1 MGSFYGN
8 IKNDQRISLIFD
20 RIYPSRVAMETALT
34 EVKDENNAIKGD
46 GIFINRYVLVN
57 YAYSY
62 KDANSKQ
69 LVYTGEYFKDFNDDS
84 ENIENQQFKA
94 NLQADINKYHK
105 DYHLTIWMKIY
116 SDEEEKYILVGHL
129 KATAPSL
136 NIIPDAP
143 GGEPHFDFF
152 QSSDT
157 QYTYHVPKNWDIVL
171 YDSPYVNIGEYVN
184 GEGETIKNDAIYQN
198 YDLSEN
204 SISFEEQAKDENSLY
219 PDHIY
224 KEVILTQNAYIPRQ
238 YYYLTNDEQYV
249 LATDTAFDT
258 NKKYFIKTSINSSG
272 FIYKKIENI
281 SNDNYEVGK
290 YYYKDNDEYKL
301 AEDDFVEDREYY
313 EQIESPILFSKQ
325 NDQKALKIHL
335 PALGNAMAEMYD
347 ALYGKEVDENQ
358 KRKYLSNF
366 LFKYDGIM
374 PYNNLTP
381 DDNIS
386 MAWAIDELKS
396 YISELRFLSHGQ
408 GWRLLGYTTEEIAQ
422 NYLNTGDGIKCIVNK
437 DNKILTNEQINQLKP
452 YDYQT
457 GYIIPV
463 YTADQDDNNA
473 IGLQSDWILA
483 DPKAFGYIYH
493 KPRMLWSD
501 PNYNNNSNIISKNP
515 YYETLQSIEYIYNS
529 IKLKENE
536 IINKD
541 NLFGKYD
548 NSRDPILLGYTSS
561 GKLQNYFTEQNNN
574 KDLFECII
582 INSTT
587 PIIKWLSNE
596 HIQDLKQNF
605 GDSID
610 SNIYNIPVYKKI

>member
-34 EVKDENNAIKGD
+34 ETKDENNAIKGD

-62 KDANSKQ
+62 KGANSKQ
-69 LVYTGEYFKDFNDDS
+69 LIYTGEYFKDFEDN
-84 ENIENQQFKA
+84 NGNTENQQFKA

-184 GEGETIKNDAIYQN
+184 GEGKTIKNNAMYQN

-238 YYYLTNDEQYV
+238 YYYLTDDEQYV
-249 LATDTAFDT
+249 LATDTAFDA

-281 SNDNYEVGK
+281 SRDNYEAGK
-290 YYYKDNDEYKL
+290 YYYKDNNEYKL

-358 KRKYLSNF
+358 RREYASNF

-374 PYNNLTP
+374 PYNNLTSE
-381 DDNIS
+381 DNIS
-386 MAWAIDELKS
+386 MAWAIDKLKS

-408 GWRLLGYTTEEIAQ
+408 GWRLLGYTSQYLIDQ
-422 NYLNTGDGIKCIVNK
+422 NEYSDTKTQNAIISCFIEKENK
-437 DNKILTNEQINQLKP
+437 WLTNGQINELKP
-452 YDYQT
+452 YTPNEEEPDK

-463 YTADQDDNNA
+463 YANDQNDSNA
-473 IGLQSDWILA
+473 IGLQSDWILN

-501 PNYNNNSNIISKNP
+501 PEYSDDQLSVETTPEDN
-515 YYETLQSIEYIYNS
+515 YYETIRSIEYIYHT
-529 IKLKENE
+529 IKLENT
-536 IINKD
+536 IDKTL
-541 NLFGKYD
+541 LFGEAR
-548 NSRDPILLGYTSS
+548 NITITDPKETG
-561 GKLQNYFTEQNNN
+561 Q
-574 KDLFECII
+574 
-582 INSTT
+582 
-587 PIIKWLSNE
+587 
-596 HIQDLKQNF
+596 
-605 GDSID
+605 
-610 SNIYNIPVYKKI
+610 